1 MSDVKMSDVF
11 DLPIFNQPDVY
22 KYGEFR
28 NVVSDNFTNEL
39 ISHDYFLLKDEADA
53 ICEAVNNYD
62 AMKARMVELEKALTN
77 IKKHQETV
85 IVGMPQLSS
94 VWQIASRA
102 LEK

>member
-1 MSDVKMSDVF
+1 MSDIKMSVVNSTVGLGETEYSLCDNKGM
-11 DLPIFNQPDVY
+11 L
-22 KYGEFR
+22 KYDKPALDECCEII
-28 NVVSDNFTNEL
+28 N
-39 ISHDYFLLKDEADA
+39 SHDT
-53 ICEAVNNYD
+53 
-62 AMKARMVELEKALTN
+62 MQARITELETALTN